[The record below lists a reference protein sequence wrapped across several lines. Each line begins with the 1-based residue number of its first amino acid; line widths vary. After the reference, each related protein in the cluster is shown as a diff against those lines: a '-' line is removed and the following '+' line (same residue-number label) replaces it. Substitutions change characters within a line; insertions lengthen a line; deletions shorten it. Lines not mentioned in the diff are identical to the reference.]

1 MSVRARW
8 LACCLLLGCRT
19 VPELPPV
26 DLSQPGWQV
35 RQGQAVWK
43 PNREAPELAGEF
55 VWASHRDGRFL
66 LQFLKTPITLVEAQ
80 GDAER
85 WKISF
90 PPQERTINGSRGRS
104 PSQRLGWLYLAEALQ
119 SKRSRG
125 DWAFFWKGDRFALGN
140 ARTGEMIEG
149 YFRP

>member
-1 MSVRARW
+1 M
-8 LACCLLLGCRT
+8 
-19 VPELPPV
+19 PELPPIDV
-26 DLSQPGWQV
+26 SQPGWRV

-55 VWASHRDGRFL
+55 IWAAHRDGRFL

-80 GDAER
+80 GNAER

-90 PPQERTINGSRGRS
+90 PPQGRTLAGRAS
-104 PSQRLGWLYLAEALQ
+104 ARTSDRFAWLYLAEALQ
-119 SKRSRG
+119 SKRSHG

-140 ARTGEMIEG
+140 AQTGEMIEG
-149 YFRP
+149 YFSP